1 MAYRVISALLLFLS
15 FNASASSFTS
25 KEDFIRLRDKMW
37 LQVKNM
43 IQDDAQR
50 KQMHENRVLE
60 YRNSQMRFSL
70 EKIGKKPESGYPLYI
85 ALHGGGATSKVIND
99 SQWSHMKIYY
109 KTSVDVGIYTA
120 VRGISDNWNLH
131 FEDNSYPMYDRL
143 IENMIA
149 FEDVDPNRVY
159 ILGFS
164 AGGDGVYQ
172 IPTRMAD
179 RFAAAN
185 MSAGHANNIDF
196 YNLSNTP
203 FLMQMGARD
212 FSYERNKDIAR
223 NYIKFQNL
231 KTSYS
236 SFEFDAF
243 IHPNKAHNGWPD
255 NLPSVRSAPV
265 MKNPISWLNEK
276 DESLKNVDTN
286 AVRWVKKHT
295 RDPLA
300 RELVWDLSTRALRED
315 SYGEDYSEESLSAPK
330 DLFYWLRTPDENAE
344 GLINISF
351 DKKSN
356 SIHVKKATDI
366 EEIEVLLNPLMLD
379 LNEPIKVI
387 TAEKETFIEAQPCN
401 KETLLKSLLER
412 SDPKLAYCSSLK
424 INL

>member
-1 MAYRVISALLLFLS
+1 
-15 FNASASSFTS
+15 
-25 KEDFIRLRDKMW
+25 
-37 LQVKNM
+37 
-43 IQDDAQR
+43 
-50 KQMHENRVLE
+50 
-60 YRNSQMRFSL
+60 
-70 EKIGKKPESGYPLYI
+70 
-85 ALHGGGATSKVIND
+85 
-99 SQWSHMKIYY
+99 MKIYY

-196 YNLSNTP
+196 HNLSNTP

-212 FSYERNKDIAR
+212 FSYERNKILLETILSFKTLKIATLAL
-223 NYIKFQNL
+223 N
-231 KTSYS
+231 S
-236 SFEFDAF
+236 DAF

-300 RELVWDLSTRALRED
+300 RELVWDLSTRARRED

-356 SIHVKKATDI
+356 SIHVK
-366 EEIEVLLNPLMLD
+366 
-379 LNEPIKVI
+379 
-387 TAEKETFIEAQPCN
+387 
-401 KETLLKSLLER
+401 SYR
-412 SDPKLAYCSSLK
+412 H
-424 INL
+424 